1 MLKRPPPAMPSRF
14 CWLTFAV
21 AAAYAAAMLLPVCV
35 IDGFLGEEK
44 SARLLDF
51 AIRNQHLFAPSG
63 VHDMAATQQYGL
75 RRSSLSL
82 VDGHDEALSDF
93 IAAVDANFERLRKAV
108 GVRDFVVSER
118 EIDLVAHLDGHH
130 YRRHVDILTQDARA
144 ETTADRM
151 ISLVYY
157 VHKQP
162 QAFSGGELDLF
173 AIGSEETR
181 RVEPRH
187 DRLVA
192 FSPMAPHEVRN
203 VTLPGNQFA
212 DARFSVACWLCRARG
227 GSGDLAP

>member
-1 MLKRPPPAMPSRF
+1 
-14 CWLTFAV
+14 
-21 AAAYAAAMLLPVCV
+21 MLLPVCV
-35 IDGFLGEEK
+35 IDGFLGPEK

-51 AIRNQHLFAPSG
+51 ATHNQHLFAPSD
-63 VHDMAATQQYGL
+63 VHNEAASREHGL
-75 RRSSLSL
+75 RRASLSL
-82 VDGHDEALSDF
+82 VEGHAEALADF
-93 IAAVDANFERLRKAV
+93 TAAVDANFIRLCKAV
-108 GVRDFVVSER
+108 GVPEFVVSEC
-118 EIDLVAHLDGHH
+118 EMDLVAHLDGHH
-130 YRRHVDILTQDARA
+130 YRRHVDVLTEAARA

-157 VHKQP
+157 VHQQP

-173 AIGSEETR
+173 AIAGPGSH

-203 VTLPGNQFA
+203 VTLPGNRFA

-227 GSGDLAP
+227 GSEDQTPSVAD